1 MTYSLIVNVVK
12 TCKKCT
18 SLEKNISVVGPTG
31 LESQYLARQVIDES
45 ERLELSGSDNSSSA
59 ITEVWNGD
67 EAS

>member
-18 SLEKNISVVGPTG
+18 SLEKNIFVVGPTG

-45 ERLELSGSDNSSSA
+45 GRLELSGSDNSSSA